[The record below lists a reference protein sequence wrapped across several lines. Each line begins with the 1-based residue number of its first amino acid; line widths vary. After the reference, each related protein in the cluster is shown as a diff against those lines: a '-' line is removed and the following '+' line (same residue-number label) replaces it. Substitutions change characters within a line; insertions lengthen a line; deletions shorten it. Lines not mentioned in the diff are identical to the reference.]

1 VAFLAALLTA
11 AVLPGFLPTAVGPDG
26 GRILEG
32 PLPGTARPGLI
43 YLPPGF
49 SEAAHYPTVYLLH
62 GMPGSPSEYVDG
74 AGLLGWADGAITSG
88 TVAPFIAVMPAA
100 GVTPQYNGE
109 WAGPWERALVDDVV
123 PWIDASLPTIRSPRA
138 RVLAGLSAGGFGAFD
153 IALRNP
159 GLFGVVESWSGYF
172 QPLHDGPFKGAAKD
186 VLAANDP
193 RLLAKAGAARLRLD
207 GTRFFVSTGPY
218 HSHWFRPAQTTSFAR
233 ELWQLGLPVRLLT
246 LASRKGEYQTQLADG
261 LGWALAPIGVAAAG
275 SGTMPPVSRAP
286 R

>member
-1 VAFLAALLTA
+1 VATFAALVTA
-11 AVLPGFLPTAVGPDG
+11 AMLPGFLPTAFGPDG

-32 PLPGTARPGLI
+32 PLPGTARPGYI

-49 SEAAHYPTVYLLH
+49 GETAHYPTVYLLH
-62 GMPGSPSEYVDG
+62 GMPGSPSEFADG
-74 AGLLGWADGAITSG
+74 AGLLDWADGAITSG
-88 TVAPFIAVMPAA
+88 TVPPFIAVMPAA

-123 PWIDASLPTIRSPRA
+123 PWIDAELPTIRSPHA
-138 RVLAGLSAGGFGAFD
+138 RVLAGLSAGGYGAFD

-172 QPLHDGPFKGAAKD
+172 GPLRDGPFKDATKA

-193 RLLAKAGAARLRLD
+193 RLLAKADAAQLRVNR
-207 GTRFFVSTGPY
+207 TRFFVSTGPY

-233 ELWQLGLPVRLLT
+233 ELLQLGLPVRLLT
-246 LASRKGEYQTQLADG
+246 LADATGQYRTQLADG
-261 LGWALAPIGVAAAG
+261 LGWALA
-275 SGTMPPVSRAP
+275 R
-286 R
+286 